1 MAENKQ
7 TKEVEEG
14 KPFAFLA
21 IFLGLIGFLIVLLTK
36 KENKYAMFYAKQSLI
51 LSIVWIVGSLIIWI
65 PIVG

>member
-7 TKEVEEG
+7 TKEIEEG
-14 KPFAFLA
+14 KAFAFLA